1 MKTTILSVRL
11 NDYMRDKLKKI
22 AQDNDLAE
30 SELVRVLV
38 DKLIEG
44 KIQLTNQLVF
54 NSVNI
59 DGLKKQADVRGVPV
73 QRLVDAVVE
82 QLDESRR
89 NQRE

>member
-54 NSVNI
+54 DTVNI

>member
-1 MKTTILSVRL
+1 MSVRL

-54 NSVNI
+54 DTVNI
-59 DGLKKQADVRGVPV
+59 DGLKKQADVRGVSV

>member
-1 MKTTILSVRL
+1 MSVRL

-44 KIQLTNQLVF
+44 KIQLANQLVF
-54 NSVNI
+54 DTVNI